1 MVYRSKQ
8 ETQSGKGKRPK
19 PPETNLKIKPNHEIT
34 KSNYEITKSNHETE
48 NSNHEFTNSN
58 HETNIFTMT
67 KLFGKPN
74 SIGSFYRIKMALVP
88 PVMGIKKKRKTITV
102 LRFIA
107 YE

>member
-1 MVYRSKQ
+1 MA
-8 ETQSGKGKRPK
+8 
-19 PPETNLKIKPNHEIT
+19 
-34 KSNYEITKSNHETE
+34 
-48 NSNHEFTNSN
+48 
-58 HETNIFTMT
+58 

-74 SIGSFYRIKMALVP
+74 SIASSNRITMALFP

>member
-1 MVYRSKQ
+1 MA
-8 ETQSGKGKRPK
+8 
-19 PPETNLKIKPNHEIT
+19 
-34 KSNYEITKSNHETE
+34 
-48 NSNHEFTNSN
+48 
-58 HETNIFTMT
+58 

-74 SIGSFYRIKMALVP
+74 CIAPSNRIKMAFVP

>member
-1 MVYRSKQ
+1 M
-8 ETQSGKGKRPK
+8 
-19 PPETNLKIKPNHEIT
+19 T

-48 NSNHEFTNSN
+48 NSHLEFTNSN
-58 HETNIFTMT
+58 HETNILTMA
-67 KLFGKPN
+67 KLFDKPN
-74 SIGSFYRIKMALVP
+74 SIASFYRIKMALVP

>member
-1 MVYRSKQ
+1 M
-8 ETQSGKGKRPK
+8 
-19 PPETNLKIKPNHEIT
+19 
-34 KSNYEITKSNHETE
+34 
-48 NSNHEFTNSN
+48 
-58 HETNIFTMT
+58 MA

-74 SIGSFYRIKMALVP
+74 SIASSNRIKMALVP

>member
-1 MVYRSKQ
+1 M
-8 ETQSGKGKRPK
+8 KRPK

-48 NSNHEFTNSN
+48 NSHLEFINSN
-58 HETNIFTMT
+58 HETNIFTMA
-67 KLFGKPN
+67 KLFDKPN
-74 SIGSFYRIKMALVP
+74 CIASFNRIKMALVP

>member
-1 MVYRSKQ
+1 M
-8 ETQSGKGKRPK
+8 
-19 PPETNLKIKPNHEIT
+19 KPNHEIT

-58 HETNIFTMT
+58 HETNIFMMA
-67 KLFGKPN
+67 KLFDNPN
-74 SIGSFYRIKMALVP
+74 SITPSNRIKMALVT